1 MSLKGKWSIGLF
13 ALAIVIG
20 VVAFFQNQQASGTEK
35 KNVKQDTNYK
45 NVEIVTLVN
54 DGKFMRYAVNYPLF
68 HQKELDDK
76 IQSYANSALEH
87 FKKTFS
93 EAKDVDENKR
103 FELNIDYD
111 MVHYAKQSSTLFA
124 LRLIP
129 IQVSKM
135 GPPIISQSTMIF
147 RKKPFLTQ
155 KIYFYLKPT
164 F

>member
-87 FKKTFS
+87 FKRRLVKPRTSMKTN
-93 EAKDVDENKR
+93 A
-103 FELNIDYD
+103 LN
-111 MVHYAKQSSTLFA
+111 
-124 LRLIP
+124 
-129 IQVSKM
+129 
-135 GPPIISQSTMIF
+135 
-147 RKKPFLTQ
+147 
-155 KIYFYLKPT
+155 
-164 F
+164 